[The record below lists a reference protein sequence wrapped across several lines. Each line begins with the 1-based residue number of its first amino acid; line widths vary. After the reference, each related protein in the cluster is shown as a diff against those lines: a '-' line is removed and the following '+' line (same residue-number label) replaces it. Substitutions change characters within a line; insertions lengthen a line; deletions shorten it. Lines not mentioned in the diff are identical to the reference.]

1 MNVQRSLTALKIAP
15 SRQKIETREEKNIDR
30 LSGYINDS
38 LNHPVEHQEQKS
50 GFFFDALFFLLSS
63 MDSRRLTDSLVCGCM
78 LVFCSAFEYTLTTD
92 SHVHCSLKLAH
103 RRLFKI
109 LG

>member
-1 MNVQRSLTALKIAP
+1 MNIQRSLTALKIAP

-50 GFFFDALFFLLSS
+50 GFFFDALFFFIIVI
-63 MDSRRLTDSLVCGCM
+63 DGFTKTHG
-78 LVFCSAFEYTLTTD
+78 
-92 SHVHCSLKLAH
+92 LAH
-103 RRLFKI
+103 VWVHARLLQRVRIHAHDRFPCA
-109 LG
+109 L